1 MDKSLSNKR
10 IAIVGA
16 GAIGCY
22 YGAFFIKAGINTEL
36 IARGTH
42 LKAMQET
49 GVLSFKSRIHGDFTV
64 PVKAAGEL
72 SGEYDIIIFAVKSQD
87 TETVC
92 AGAVKHLKK
101 DGYAVSFQNGVE
113 NPAVLEKYFGKDRVL
128 AASLYIGVWIES
140 PGVLKHSAFGTITFG
155 AFSKESKSKEADF
168 EAILAESGLKYNA
181 AENIKYIL
189 WKKLVWNIAYNP
201 LSALL
206 ESRCGKMAKDPE
218 VFDMMV
224 KMVKETL
231 AAAETEGVII
241 PESEWMPL
249 IAHNDNLD
257 DYKTSMLIDIQK
269 NRTPEIDGILMPV
282 ISRLEAAG
290 KSAPYC
296 ETVYKSLKFKYGK
309 TFVYTPRV
317 AADVIVRNGNSV
329 LLVERKYEP
338 KGWAIPGGFVEYGEK
353 IEDAALRELQEETGI
368 KASDISLLGIYSDP
382 SRDKRG
388 HVASAVYYTESDS
401 EPVAG
406 DDAKTAQFYSL
417 DALPA
422 DLAFDHAE
430 ILADYVRIKPKK

>member
-22 YGAFFIKAGINTEL
+22 YGAFFTKAGFDTEL
-36 IARGTH
+36 IARGAH

-49 GVLSFKSRIHGDFTV
+49 GRLVFKSRIHGDSV
-64 PVKAAGEL
+64 IPVKAADGL
-72 SGEYDIIIFAVKSQD
+72 TGEYDVIIFAVKSQD

-92 AGAVKHLKK
+92 ADAAKHLRK

-113 NPAVLEKYFGKDRVL
+113 NPAILEKHFGKNRVL

-140 PGVLKHSAFGTITFG
+140 PGVLNHTAFGNITFG
-155 AFSKESKSKEADF
+155 AFSEESKAAEPYFAEILSK
-168 EAILAESGLKYNA
+168 SGLEFNA
-181 AENIKYIL
+181 AKSMKYIL
-189 WKKLVWNIAYNP
+189 WKKLIWNIAYNP

-206 ESRCGKMAKDPE
+206 ESTCGKMAKDPE
-218 VFDMMV
+218 VFALMV

-231 AAAETEGVII
+231 EAARMEGVEV
-241 PESEWMPL
+241 PEEEWMPL
-249 IAHNDNLD
+249 IAHKDSLD

-269 NRTPEIDGILMPV
+269 NRQPEIDGILLPV

-290 KSAPYC
+290 KGAPYC
-296 ETVYKSLKFKYGK
+296 ETVYRSLRFKYGRI
-309 TFVYTPRV
+309 FVYTPRV
-317 AADVIVRNGNSV
+317 AADVIVRKGGSV

-353 IEDAALRELQEETGI
+353 TEDAAVRELMEETGI
-368 KASDISLLGIYSDP
+368 KAESVTLLGIYSDP
-382 SRDKRG
+382 ARDKRG
-388 HVASAVYYTESDS
+388 HVASAVYYTESDA

-406 DDAKTAQFYSL
+406 DDAKAAKFFPL

-422 DLAFDHAE
+422 DLAFDHAK
-430 ILADYVRIKPKK
+430 ILADYIKVKPV